1 MAKSRQI
8 AVVDEVSINVDA
20 ESVLEGQDLSGLA
33 TLTTPHGPTPARA
46 FDLPRDDVYLTA
58 ADTAKFLGVA
68 KSTVTRRIEK
78 GGLIGFRVF
87 KNALRIPRD
96 QFKNGDVVDGV
107 PDILAL
113 FEIVTEDGETA
124 VDHKGA
130 WVFLSATI
138 YPGDSAPRP
147 IDRLRAASPRRRTRA
162 VVAELALAK
171 QSLGYGDHI

>member
-8 AVVDEVSINVDA
+8 SVADKVPINVGT

-33 TLTTPHGPTPARA
+33 TPTMPHGPGPAQA
-46 FDLPRDDVYLTA
+46 FDLPRDDGYLTA

-87 KNALRIPRD
+87 KNALRIPED

-107 PDILAL
+107 PEILAL
-113 FEIVTEDGETA
+113 FEIVTEGGEIA

-130 WVFLSATI
+130 WVFLNSTI

-147 IDRLRAASPRRRTRA
+147 IDRLRTVSPRRPTRT

-171 QSLGYGDHI
+171 QSLGHGDHI